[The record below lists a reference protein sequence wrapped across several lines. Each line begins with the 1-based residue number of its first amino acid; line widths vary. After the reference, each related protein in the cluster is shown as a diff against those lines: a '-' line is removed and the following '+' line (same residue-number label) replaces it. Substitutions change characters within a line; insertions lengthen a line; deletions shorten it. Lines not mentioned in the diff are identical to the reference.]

1 MSKEVWGPG
10 RKETAVLTEAGWWGR
25 LAEETA
31 ERHLWIPDVDNTG
44 FRLLWEG
51 EAEGG
56 CARESH
62 HSGIAHRRKVNA
74 PILAT
79 SSQ

>member
-1 MSKEVWGPG
+1 MSKEMWGPG
-10 RKETAVLTEAGWWGR
+10 RKKTAVLTEAAGGETGR
-25 LAEETA
+25 GEAEG
-31 ERHLWIPDVDNTG
+31 HWWIPDVDNTR

-56 CARESH
+56 CARESR

-74 PILAT
+74 PILVT
-79 SSQ
+79 NSQ